1 MQTSKAISTISYN
14 SKNYLDAVLDSLIR
28 SHIIDYYMYIQH
40 IGEDDGFGEKEED
53 HIHLYLY
60 PNKRIN
66 TADLDSY
73 FIEPVPNQ
81 LPRKCIQW
89 NTSNPDDWILY
100 VLHDPDYLL
109 SKWEHRQIQY
119 TFGKLKSSCKQT
131 LRRLYRHAYQSSGY
145 AKMKNIYQYAASNG
159 NLADLMRIGAVP
171 INQISSYEQFFTLA
185 QKFNIR
191 QDEIDRDKDQDG

>member
-14 SKNYLDAVLDSLIR
+14 SIEFLDSVLDSLLR

-40 IGEDDGFGEKEED
+40 IGEDDGLGDKEKD

-73 FIEPVPNQ
+73 FIEPIPNEMP
-81 LPRKCIQW
+81 LKCIQW

-100 VLHDPDYLL
+100 VLQL
-109 SKWEHRQIQY
+109 SE
-119 TFGKLKSSCKQT
+119 L
-131 LRRLYRHAYQSSGY
+131 
-145 AKMKNIYQYAASNG
+145 
-159 NLADLMRIGAVP
+159 
-171 INQISSYEQFFTLA
+171 
-185 QKFNIR
+185 
-191 QDEIDRDKDQDG
+191 